1 MQGERGDK
9 FSISSIVFN
18 LYNLYSRSWTCILL
32 RSDSKSWIEMRYH
45 REVKNLLG
53 QECMTQLLNHVMGGN
68 MSDDQLKYFVLHL
81 GELSKTDP
89 EAPNVLYGNHTRRM
103 SRDRD
108 RGQDIEILQVMSD
121 WWENSLFEMTQE
133 AAITALVKALSHPDV
148 YCKPLA
154 STLSTIQNQVV

>member
-1 MQGERGDK
+1 
-9 FSISSIVFN
+9 
-18 LYNLYSRSWTCILL
+18 
-32 RSDSKSWIEMRYH
+32 
-45 REVKNLLG
+45 
-53 QECMTQLLNHVMGGN
+53 
-68 MSDDQLKYFVLHL
+68 MSDDQMKYFVLHL
-81 GELSKTDP
+81 WELSKTDP
-89 EAPNVLYGNHTRRM
+89 EAPNILYGNHRRRM

-108 RGQDIEILQVMSD
+108 RGQDTELLQVMSD